1 MEAKSSRP
9 EAAPLDPAEAPV
21 SGEAPVPAEGA
32 AAEAPA
38 PEAAQAPQ
46 EADSAPEPT
55 PETAEAA
62 PETAEP
68 APDPEP
74 AQEAAESAPDPEP
87 AQEAAESAAGQ
98 AAPDPDS
105 DPRYK
110 NKYAKQHR
118 SDLDRLPDGVEK
130 NYLMDRVFPQMAYYS
145 KASAVC
151 KITYHRLTVLC
162 IIFNGIIPFIMLFE
176 EFTYVAPYVKFAVT
190 ALSSA
195 AGILTAIVALKRHR
209 ELWIQY
215 RTCLEQLK
223 RAVSMYF
230 LGVGDFDCS
239 QKPEERARTL
249 FAVCENILSVE
260 HNQWTELNKEKK
272 DD

>member
-1 MEAKSSRP
+1 MEKETPRP
-9 EAAPLDPAEAPV
+9 ETSPLNQVPDVPV
-21 SGEAPVPAEGA
+21 PVPAVPQQSIPSAETTIPESPPPVEA
-32 AAEAPA
+32 PATVAAPSPEETNSAADTAAEADSTEA
-38 PEAAQAPQ
+38 PTQEELGAAFTNDGAQA
-46 EADSAPEPT
+46 SL
-55 PETAEAA
+55 
-62 PETAEP
+62 
-68 APDPEP
+68 
-74 AQEAAESAPDPEP
+74 
-87 AQEAAESAAGQ
+87 
-98 AAPDPDS
+98 DPDS

-145 KASAVC
+145 KASAAC

>member
-1 MEAKSSRP
+1 MEN
-9 EAAPLDPAEAPV
+9 EAPCPETSPMNQV
-21 SGEAPVPAEGA
+21 PDTPVPAPAVPQQSTPSAETTIPESPPPVEASATVTASSPEEIDSA
-32 AAEAPA
+32 ADTASDAASTEAPTQEDPGTA
-38 PEAAQAPQ
+38 FVNNGAQA
-46 EADSAPEPT
+46 SL
-55 PETAEAA
+55 
-62 PETAEP
+62 
-68 APDPEP
+68 
-74 AQEAAESAPDPEP
+74 
-87 AQEAAESAAGQ
+87 
-98 AAPDPDS
+98 DPDS

-118 SDLDRLPDGVEK
+118 SDLDRLPDGAEK
-130 NYLMDRVFPQMAYYS
+130 NYLLDRVFPQMAYYS
-145 KASAVC
+145 KASAAY
-151 KITYHRLTVLC
+151 KKTYHRLTVLC
-162 IIFNGIIPFIMLFE
+162 IIFNGVIPFIMLFE
-176 EFTYVAPYVKFAVT
+176 AFKCVAPYVKFAVT

-230 LGVGDFDCS
+230 LGVGDFDYG
-239 QKPEERARTL
+239 QKPEERTRTL
-249 FAVCENILSVE
+249 FAVCENILSAE